1 MTEPADLPIF
11 ELQSVGIRARA
22 RAGDGA
28 FVVMAGSQA
37 REQAV
42 ESFERSG
49 PPGYRQLRSE
59 LIADGRLVSSDTPG
73 VLVFTQDVDFR
84 KSTPAAVII
93 LGRNADG
100 TREWSRVLPGG
111 ARQTHG
117 DWLAT
122 GEGAAASGGRGPL
135 IMPVETDW
143 PLFFME
149 MAERLLTFEDR
160 QSELVQMLRDVGI
173 SIHNDDGE
181 PLSVIDPFSFVSSI
195 VKYQD
200 PGKLTR
206 FLTGIAG
213 RLNVTAP
220 VPTSFHGL
228 PGSNP
233 VNAWFFLYSQNRHP
247 DDIPLL
253 WSLARQAVAGQVE
266 DDTFRRALGKVGIGL
281 AKLTQ
286 GLYWLN
292 PWAFLPLNSINN
304 AYLESRGVRGSWKV
318 KSVPEMEA
326 VLDAARPLAPDF
338 VSLSHAARVS
348 VDEGRKVAEL
358 VDDAFPFSQ
367 YREDAAR
374 YADDRVKGN
383 LALDRRYAPL
393 LLELLDGSFTHLKPG
408 RSPYSGREQLAVKV
422 ALGGGPK
429 TEGGTFGRALMFAD
443 DSGFEYVTFP
453 AGLTLEV
460 GLPEGRGDA
469 PRQAL
474 QDDGVR
480 ARLLSALLAPL
491 PTMSPATLTLNT
503 DFGSLKLLPLREA
516 QREEVAATIATYA
529 QGFGKSRRL
538 RVGLTLTPEELES
551 PAFPERLEAAL
562 AYLDDLTGLLDR
574 LSRTPEP
581 VQQAPALIEVPGQAD
596 EVPPNQFTPIPG
608 VPLNQILYGPPGTG
622 KTYRVVDE
630 ALSVLDPAFLKA
642 NPGAEGRAAR
652 KGRYDQL
659 VEQGRVSFVTF
670 HQSFGYEDFIEG
682 IKPVMRAGQLSYQ
695 LHDGVF
701 LNAVRAAGGPLAPVE
716 DGSEVPAAPAS
727 VPGAL
732 RTDGQVWRIYIDGA
746 APVSQ
751 VRDRSLARSEIRMG
765 SWLQASTFGASGIS
779 SGPNRPVD
787 LNSLSEEQLSAQQHA
802 FKNSM
807 REGDVVLLA
816 TGQDRIGAVGVVTG
830 GYRFDPSS
838 DPVFALDYAH
848 ARPVRWL
855 AKGLSLSAQEV
866 TGKLFAQQTLQRV
879 AGATP
884 AQVLAHLDL
893 REEAF
898 TPSSAAMQPH
908 VLIIDEINRGN
919 VSKIFG
925 ELITLLE
932 AGKRAGSSEALTATL
947 PLSRRALSVPQSLYV
962 IGTMNTADRSLT
974 LLDAA
979 LRRRFVFRPVWPEP
993 EVLPVIEIGGDA
1005 LDLRK
1010 FLYVINERIE
1020 RLLSREQV
1028 IGHAYLLGLPATL
1041 EGVASAL
1048 RERILPLLEEY
1059 FFEDWSKIRTVLA
1072 DDSKEEAQQFIQVHK
1087 AGGEL
1092 RYRVNE
1098 AAFEDIEAFTL
1109 VYSNMKDADFPFRS

>member
-1 MTEPADLPIF
+1 MTKPAELPTF
-11 ELQSVGIRARA
+11 ELHSVGIRARA
-22 RAGDGA
+22 RAGDGT
-28 FVVMAGSQA
+28 FVVTAGSQA

-49 PPGYRQLRSE
+49 PPGYKQFRAE
-59 LIADGRLVSSDTPG
+59 LIADGRLAISETPG
-73 VLVFTQDVDFR
+73 VLVFTQDVDFG
-84 KSTPAAVII
+84 KSTPAAVVV
-93 LGRNADG
+93 LARNADG
-100 TREWSRVLPGG
+100 TREWSRILPSGV
-111 ARQTHG
+111 RQTHG
-117 DWLAT
+117 EWLAA
-122 GEGAAASGGRGPL
+122 EGGTAALDLRGPL
-135 IMPVETDW
+135 ITPVETNW
-143 PLFFME
+143 PPFFAE
-149 MAERLLTFEDR
+149 MAERLLAFEDR
-160 QSELVQMLRDVGI
+160 QPELVQMLQDVSI
-173 SIHNDDGE
+173 SMNHDDGE
-181 PLSVIDPFSFVSSI
+181 PLHVMDPFSFVSSV
-195 VKYQD
+195 VKYRD
-200 PGKLTR
+200 PEKLTR
-206 FLTGIAG
+206 FLTGLAA
-213 RLNVTAP
+213 RLNVTAA

-233 VNAWFFLYSQNRHP
+233 INAWFFLYRKDRQP

-253 WSLARQAVAGQVE
+253 WTLARQAVAGQV
-266 DDTFRRALGKVGIGL
+266 DDDQFRLALSKVGIGL

-292 PWAFLPLNSINN
+292 PWAFLPLNSINTG
-304 AYLESRGVRGSWKV
+304 YLESRGVRGSGKV
-318 KSVPEMEA
+318 KSVPEFEA

-348 VDEGRKVAEL
+348 ADESRKVAQL

-393 LLELLDGSFTHLKPG
+393 LLELLDGSFRYLKPG

-422 ALGGGPK
+422 TLGGGPK
-429 TEGGTFGRALMFAD
+429 TDGGTFGRALMFAD

-460 GLPEGRGDA
+460 GLPEGRSDA

-480 ARLLSALLAPL
+480 AQLLNALLAPL
-491 PTMSPATLTLNT
+491 PTLSPATLTLNT

-538 RVGLTLTPEELES
+538 RVGLTLTPTELES
-551 PAFPERLEAAL
+551 SAFPERLEGAL
-562 AYLDDLTGLLDR
+562 TYLDNLMGQLDT
-574 LSRTPEP
+574 LSRAPEP
-581 VQQAPALIEVPGQAD
+581 VQPLPGLIEVPGQTD
-596 EVPPNQFTPIPG
+596 EVPAQFTPIPG

-642 NPGAEGRAAR
+642 HPGAEGRAAR

-716 DGSEVPAAPAS
+716 EEAEAPAASASVPAS
-727 VPGAL
+727 V
-732 RTDGQVWRIYIDGA
+732 RTDGQVWRIYIDGTV
-746 APVSQ
+746 PVSQ
-751 VRDRSLARSEIRMG
+751 VRDRSVARSEIRMG
-765 SWLQASTFGASGIS
+765 SYGKPPRDLTGLDVEELSG
-779 SGPNRPVD
+779 R
-787 LNSLSEEQLSAQQHA
+787 QLL
-802 FKNSM
+802 FKDSM
-807 REGDVVLLA
+807 REGDLVLLA
-816 TGQDRIGAVGVVTG
+816 TGADRIGAVGIVTG
-830 GYRFDPSS
+830 PYRFDPHG
-838 DPVFALDYAH
+838 DPVFTLDYAH
-848 ARPVRWL
+848 MRSVRWL
-855 AKGLSLSAQEV
+855 ATGLDLGA
-866 TGKLFAQQTLQRV
+866 TATLGKSFSRPTLQRV
-879 AGATP
+879 AGLSPT
-884 AQVLAHLDL
+884 QVLARLSL
-893 REEAF
+893 EESPP
-898 TPSSAAMQPH
+898 PSGPVMQPH

-932 AGKRAGSSEALTATL
+932 TGKRAGSSEALTATL
-947 PLSRRALSVPQSLYV
+947 PLSRRPLSVPQSLYV

-1010 FLYVINERIE
+1010 FLYVINDRIE

-1087 AGGEL
+1087 TGGEL

-1109 VYSNMKDADFPFRS
+1109 VYGNMQDADFPFRS